1 MGWKTN
7 GTNIWTTFA
16 SNRNYLYH
24 FHSNFSPSSRFW
36 ERGPRLAHMSEEAT
50 APHPC
55 HPGKEGFI
63 EPQHTHSSQLSFDRP
78 CSSVFLVWNH
88 GFNSCEIWNT
98 LAIREREQHRFTC
111 NISYTL
117 ILSSTI
123 HKQYDWLLM
132 KTALKISRDKLCSNR
147 RHLTRWPGL
156 VMHTHNLSSTQGT
169 EAEDSQIQ
177 NLPGLQSEPKVSLSN
192 FTEAPLSPNETRLA
206 LELNASMLSYLV
218 LGSGFDP

>member
-1 MGWKTN
+1 
-7 GTNIWTTFA
+7 
-16 SNRNYLYH
+16 
-24 FHSNFSPSSRFW
+24 
-36 ERGPRLAHMSEEAT
+36 
-50 APHPC
+50 
-55 HPGKEGFI
+55 
-63 EPQHTHSSQLSFDRP
+63 
-78 CSSVFLVWNH
+78 
-88 GFNSCEIWNT
+88 
-98 LAIREREQHRFTC
+98 
-111 NISYTL
+111 
-117 ILSSTI
+117 
-123 HKQYDWLLM
+123 M